1 MFKPGSYQ
9 NYGELISINSPYTVK
24 PREDLFNL
32 LPKLFNPKSILEFGC
47 GNGNNLIFFGDK
59 FNITS
64 GELFGVDICK
74 SIDIKKNEFSFNH
87 SSIEKFLITNN
98 KKFDLII
105 FSDVLEHL
113 YNPWDILEKVSC
125 HLTKQGIVLI
135 SVPNLQNIKY
145 IDAITSGNFLYDNT
159 GLFDQTHIRF
169 FTLKSLL
176 GYLEQQNFKIISN
189 GWRPDI
195 SIQNIKDNLIGYLI
209 SQNNVNLKLTS
220 CELTI
225 SYENIELYFGQ
236 QILIAAKI
244 NE

>member
-24 PREDLFNL
+24 SREDLFKL

-47 GNGNNLIFFGDK
+47 GNGNNLIYFGDK
-59 FNITS
+59 FNIS
-64 GELFGVDICK
+64 SEELFGVDICE
-74 SIDIKKNEFSFNH
+74 SVDIKKDEFSFNH
-87 SSIEKFLITNN
+87 SSIEKFLIINN

-113 YNPWDILEKVSC
+113 YNPWSILEKVSS
-125 HLTKQGIVLI
+125 HLTRQGIVLI

-145 IDAITSGNFLYDNT
+145 IEAITTGNFYYDKT

-169 FTLKSLL
+169 FTLKSLV

-195 SIQNIKDNLIGYLI
+195 SIQNIKDNIVSHLN

-220 CELTI
+220 CELSI
-225 SYENIELYFGQ
+225 SQKNIEQYFGQ

>member
-47 GNGNNLIFFGDK
+47 GNGNNLIYFGDK
-59 FNITS
+59 FNIPS
-64 GELFGVDICK
+64 EELFGVDICE
-74 SIDIKKNEFSFNH
+74 SVDIKKDKFSFNH
-87 SSIEKFLITNN
+87 SSIEKFLIINN

-113 YNPWDILEKVSC
+113 YNPWNILEKVSS
-125 HLTKQGIVLI
+125 HLTRQGIVLI
-135 SVPNLQNIKY
+135 SIPNFQNIKY
-145 IDAITSGNFLYDNT
+145 IEAITTGSFYYEKT

-169 FTLKSLL
+169 FTLKSLV

-195 SIQNIKDNLIGYLI
+195 SIQNIKDNIVSHLN

-220 CELTI
+220 CELSI
-225 SYENIELYFGQ
+225 NQENIEQYFGQ

>member
-1 MFKPGSYQ
+1 M
-9 NYGELISINSPYTVK
+9 
-24 PREDLFNL
+24 
-32 LPKLFNPKSILEFGC
+32 
-47 GNGNNLIFFGDK
+47 
-59 FNITS
+59 
-64 GELFGVDICK
+64 
-74 SIDIKKNEFSFNH
+74 
-87 SSIEKFLITNN
+87 
-98 KKFDLII
+98 II

-113 YNPWDILEKVSC
+113 YNPWNILEKVSC
-125 HLTKQGIVLI
+125 HLIRQGIILI

-145 IDAITSGNFLYDNT
+145 IDAITTGNFYYDKT

-169 FTLKSLL
+169 FTLKSLVE
-176 GYLEQQNFKIISN
+176 YLEQQNFKIINN

-195 SIQNIKDNLIGYLI
+195 SIQNIKDNLISYLN

-225 SYENIELYFGQ
+225 GRENIEQYFGQ